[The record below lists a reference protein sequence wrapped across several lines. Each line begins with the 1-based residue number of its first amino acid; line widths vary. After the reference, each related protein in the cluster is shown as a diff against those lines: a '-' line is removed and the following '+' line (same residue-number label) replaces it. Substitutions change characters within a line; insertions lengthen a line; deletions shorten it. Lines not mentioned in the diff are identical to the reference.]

1 MAFATEHPVLAQSD
15 FRPVSE
21 VPREGGRFEV
31 VSEYQPAG
39 DQPAAIDD
47 LERRIRAGEKDV
59 VLLGATGTGKSAT
72 TAWLIERVQ
81 RPTLVMAPNK
91 TLAAQLANEL
101 RELFPHNAVEYFV
114 SYYDYYQPE
123 AYIAQTDTYIEK
135 DSSINDDVERLRH
148 SATMNLLSRR
158 DVIVVASVSCIYG
171 LGTPQS
177 YLDRSTKLEVGGT
190 VERDV
195 LLRALVDVQ
204 YSRNDI
210 AFARGTF
217 RVRGDTVEIIPAY
230 EELAIRVEFFGDEI
244 DKLYYLHPLTG
255 DIVREVDEVRIF
267 PATHYVAGPERMEK
281 AIRGIEAELEERL
294 AELEKQG
301 KLLEAQRLRMRT
313 AYDIEMM
320 RQVGFCSGIENYS
333 RHIDGRG
340 AGSAPAT
347 LIDYFPEDFL
357 LVIDESHQTV
367 PQIGGMYE
375 GDMSRKRNLV
385 DYGFRLPSAV
395 DNRPLTWE
403 EFSDRIG
410 QTVYLSATPGPYE
423 MGQTGGEFVEQVIR
437 PTGLVD
443 PKVVVKPT
451 EGQIDDLVHEI
462 RERADKDERVLVTT
476 LTKKMAED
484 LTDYLLELGIRVRYL
499 HSEVDTLRRVE
510 LLRQLRAGDYDVLV
524 GINLLREGLDL
535 PEVSLVAILD
545 ADKEGFLRSGTSL
558 IQTIG
563 RAARNVSGE
572 VHMYA
577 DKITDSMQY
586 AIDETDRRRAKQVAY
601 NEERG
606 LDPQPLRKKIAD
618 ILDRVYTEAE
628 DSDEAVAVGGSGRN
642 ASRGK
647 KPEQGD
653 RVRSSGML
661 TDKNVSSMPRAELA
675 DLIQQMTDQM
685 MQAARDLQ
693 FELAARLRDEVSDLK
708 KELRG
713 MDAAGIK

>member
-1 MAFATEHPVLAQSD
+1 MAFATEHPVLAQSEH
-15 FRPVSE
+15 RPVSE
-21 VPREGGRFEV
+21 IPREDGRFKV
-31 VSEYQPAG
+31 VSDYQPAG
-39 DQPAAIDD
+39 DQPAAIDE
-47 LERRIRAGEKDV
+47 LERRVKAGEKDV

-72 TAWLIERVQ
+72 TAWLVERLQ

-101 RELFPHNAVEYFV
+101 RELFPNNAVEYFV

-177 YLDRSTKLEVGGT
+177 YLDRSSRLSIGAQVD
-190 VERDV
+190 RDV
-195 LLRALVDVQ
+195 FLRALVDIQ
-204 YSRNDI
+204 YTRNDI

-217 RVRGDTVEIIPAY
+217 RARGDTVEIIPAY

-244 DKLYYLHPLTG
+244 EKLYYLHPLTG
-255 DIVREVDEVRIF
+255 DIVKEVDEVRIF

-294 AELEKQG
+294 ATLEKQG

-340 AGSAPAT
+340 AGTAPAT

-367 PQIGGMYE
+367 PQIGAMFE

-385 DYGFRLPSAV
+385 DFGFRLPSAM

-423 MGQTGGEFVEQVIR
+423 MGQAGGEFVEQVIR

-462 RERADKDERVLVTT
+462 RERAERDERVLVTT
-476 LTKKMAED
+476 LTKKMSED

-510 LLRQLRAGDYDVLV
+510 LLRQLRAGDFDVLI

-577 DKITDSMQY
+577 DKITDSMAH

-601 NEERG
+601 NTERG
-606 LDPQPLRKKIAD
+606 VDPQPLRKKIAD
-618 ILDRVYTEAE
+618 ILDRVYLEAE
-628 DSDEAVAVGGSGRN
+628 DTETVAVGGSGRN
-642 ASRGK
+642 TSRGK

-661 TDKNVSSMPRAELA
+661 VDKDVAGMPRAELA

-713 MDAAGIK
+713 MDAAGLK

>member
-1 MAFATEHPVLAQSD
+1 MAFATEHPVLAQSE

-21 VPREGGRFEV
+21 IPRAGGRFEV

-39 DQPAAIDD
+39 DQPAAIDELAKR
-47 LERRIRAGEKDV
+47 LERGEKDV

-123 AYIAQTDTYIEK
+123 AYVPQTDTYIEK

-177 YLDRSTKLEVGGT
+177 YLDRSSKLEVGME
-190 VERDV
+190 VERDTF
-195 LLRALVDVQ
+195 LRALVDVQ
-204 YSRNDI
+204 YTRNDL
-210 AFARGTF
+210 AFSRGTF

-230 EELAIRVEFFGDEI
+230 EELAVRVEFFGDEV

-255 DIVREVDEVRIF
+255 EIVREVDEVRIF

-281 AIRGIEAELEERL
+281 AIRGIEAELAEQLER
-294 AELEKQG
+294 LEKQG

-313 AYDIEMM
+313 SYDIEMM

-333 RHIDGRG
+333 RHIDDRP

-357 LVIDESHQTV
+357 LVIDESHVTV

-375 GDMSRKRNLV
+375 GDASRKRTLV
-385 DYGFRLPSAV
+385 EHGFRLPSAL

-403 EFSDRIG
+403 EFTDRIG

-423 MGQTGGEFVEQVIR
+423 LGQTGGEFVEQVIR
-437 PTGLVD
+437 PTGLID
-443 PKVVVKPT
+443 PEVVVKPT

-462 RERADKDERVLVTT
+462 RVRAERDERVLVTT

-484 LTDYLLELGIRVRYL
+484 LTDYLLEMGIRVRYL

-510 LLRQLRAGDYDVLV
+510 LLRQLRSGDFDVLV

-577 DKITDSMQY
+577 DKITDSMRY
-586 AIDETDRRRAKQVAY
+586 AIDETNRRREKQMAY
-601 NEERG
+601 NKERG
-606 LDPQPLRKKIAD
+606 IDPQPLRKKIAD
-618 ILDRVYTEAE
+618 ILDRVYSEAE
-628 DSDEAVAVGGSGRN
+628 DSEQAVQVGGSGRN

-647 KPEQGD
+647 KPEQGG
-653 RVRSSGML
+653 RSSGVL
-661 TDKNVSSMPRAELA
+661 VDRDVAGMPRAELA

-693 FELAARLRDEVSDLK
+693 FELAARLRDEIAELK

-713 MDAAGIK
+713 MDAAGVK